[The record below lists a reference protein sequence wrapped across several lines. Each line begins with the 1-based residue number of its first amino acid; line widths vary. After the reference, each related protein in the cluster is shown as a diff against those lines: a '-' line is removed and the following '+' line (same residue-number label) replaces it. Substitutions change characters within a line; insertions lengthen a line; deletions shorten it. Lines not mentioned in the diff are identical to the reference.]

1 MNKWI
6 KSSWINTCVFENHLH
21 AVQIEMFSFLIT
33 IVETDNQYSNVSK
46 ITKPSRKKADNQIKN
61 NSKLVPPLSDTEEID
76 KTQETE
82 DEDNVYMNETPTR
95 YIPVE
100 QLTAVIAEKRAKG
113 DEGFRKEYAV
123 SDWPLN
129 KMNSRFVHPR
139 LIFESLFYLK
149 ALPSGEINTC
159 EVGKKPE
166 NIPKNRFK
174 TTFPCKWL
182 SFVFLCWN
190 AQLRSVMVPTFTLQ
204 IHFEFT
210 IENDIFYLPDSISQM
225 TTPELS

>member
-1 MNKWI
+1 
-6 KSSWINTCVFENHLH
+6 
-21 AVQIEMFSFLIT
+21 MFLLIVT
-33 IVETDNQYSNVSK
+33 LVETDNQYSNVSK

-61 NSKLVPPLSDTEEID
+61 NTKVVLPLSDTEEID

-129 KMNSRFVHPR
+129 KMTNNYVHVS
-139 LIFESLFYLK
+139 LIFEISKFITGNISSLWF
-149 ALPSGEINTC
+149 
-159 EVGKKPE
+159 
-166 NIPKNRFK
+166 F
-174 TTFPCKWL
+174 
-182 SFVFLCWN
+182 SFF
-190 AQLRSVMVPTFTLQ
+190 
-204 IHFEFT
+204 I
-210 IENDIFYLPDSISQM
+210 
-225 TTPELS
+225 